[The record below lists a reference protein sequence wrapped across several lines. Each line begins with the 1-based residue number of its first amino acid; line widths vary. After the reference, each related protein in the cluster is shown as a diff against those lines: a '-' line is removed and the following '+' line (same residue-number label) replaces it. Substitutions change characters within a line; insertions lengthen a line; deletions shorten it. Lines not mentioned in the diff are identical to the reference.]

1 MKWILWGLTALTGI
15 IAVILL
21 MGKGSFLI
29 AGYNTSRNKE
39 KYNEKRL
46 CRVVGGGLGVI
57 TLVMAAWSIM
67 GDQFPVAAFVI
78 SIIAVVAAIQI
89 LSNTVCVVK
98 GGAVQEKDRA
108 RDKIYRNASFLFTAV
123 ILVVVSFVLFTGNVT
138 LVMHEATLEIQVSFW
153 PDHEVPYASVKSVS
167 YTDDLQRGSRK
178 NGIGGPTLQAGY
190 FKNAEFGDYK
200 LYSYTSCDSFVVL
213 DTEQGTVVLNG
224 KDEAATRKLYEE
236 IKEKVQQN

>member
-1 MKWILWGLTALTGI
+1 MKWILWGFTALTGI

-39 KYNEKRL
+39 KYNETRL

-78 SIIAVVAAIQI
+78 SIAAVVAAIQI
-89 LSNTVCVVK
+89 LS
-98 GGAVQEKDRA
+98 
-108 RDKIYRNASFLFTAV
+108 AV

-138 LVMHEATLEIQVSFW
+138 PVMHEASLEIQVSFW

>member
-57 TLVMAAWSIM
+57 APCYGCLEYN
-67 GDQFPVAAFVI
+67 GRPVPCG
-78 SIIAVVAAIQI
+78 S
-89 LSNTVCVVK
+89 LCDRHCCC
-98 GGAVQEKDRA
+98 GGCHTDSEQYGVRSKREAVQEKDRA

-123 ILVVVSFVLFTGNVT
+123 ILAVVSFVL
-138 LVMHEATLEIQVSFW
+138 
-153 PDHEVPYASVKSVS
+153 
-167 YTDDLQRGSRK
+167 LQE
-178 NGIGGPTLQAGY
+178 T
-190 FKNAEFGDYK
+190 
-200 LYSYTSCDSFVVL
+200 
-213 DTEQGTVVLNG
+213 
-224 KDEAATRKLYEE
+224 
-236 IKEKVQQN
+236 

>member
-39 KYNEKRL
+39 KYNETRL

-78 SIIAVVAAIQI
+78 SIAAVVAAIQI
-89 LSNTVCVVK
+89 LS
-98 GGAVQEKDRA
+98 
-108 RDKIYRNASFLFTAV
+108 AV

-138 LVMHEATLEIQVSFW
+138 PVMHEASLEIQVSFW

-178 NGIGGPTLQAGY
+178 NGIGGPTLQAGNL
-190 FKNAEFGDYK
+190 KNAEFGDYK

>member
-78 SIIAVVAAIQI
+78 SIAAVVAAIQI
-89 LSNTVCVVK
+89 LS
-98 GGAVQEKDRA
+98 
-108 RDKIYRNASFLFTAV
+108 AV

-138 LVMHEATLEIQVSFW
+138 PVMHEASLEIQVSFW

>member
-98 GGAVQEKDRA
+98 GKPFRKKTGPGIR
-108 RDKIYRNASFLFTAV
+108 FTETRPFF
-123 ILVVVSFVLFTGNVT
+123 SP
-138 LVMHEATLEIQVSFW
+138 QSFW
-153 PDHEVPYASVKSVS
+153 
-167 YTDDLQRGSRK
+167 
-178 NGIGGPTLQAGY
+178 
-190 FKNAEFGDYK
+190 
-200 LYSYTSCDSFVVL
+200 
-213 DTEQGTVVLNG
+213 
-224 KDEAATRKLYEE
+224 
-236 IKEKVQQN
+236 

>member
-78 SIIAVVAAIQI
+78 SIAAVVAAIQI
-89 LSNTVCVVK
+89 LS
-98 GGAVQEKDRA
+98 
-108 RDKIYRNASFLFTAV
+108 AV

-138 LVMHEATLEIQVSFW
+138 PVMHEASLEIQVSFW

-167 YTDDLQRGSRK
+167 YTEDLQRGSRK

>member
-1 MKWILWGLTALTGI
+1 M
-15 IAVILL
+15 
-21 MGKGSFLI
+21 
-29 AGYNTSRNKE
+29 
-39 KYNEKRL
+39 
-46 CRVVGGGLGVI
+46 RVVGGGLGVI

-78 SIIAVVAAIQI
+78 SIAAVVAAIQI
-89 LSNTVCVVK
+89 LS
-98 GGAVQEKDRA
+98 
-108 RDKIYRNASFLFTAV
+108 AV

-138 LVMHEATLEIQVSFW
+138 PVMHEASLEIQVSFW